1 MSKRIVLLLI
11 LSILAMLRVAVRA
24 QEQKVP
30 RLRATPSRSA
40 QDDTGLRA
48 IQPRPAQD
56 DTSVRATTSRPTEDD
71 SVQNVKP
78 KESPA
83 ITIYNAS
90 FAVVREVL
98 PLNLGAGVNAIRFG
112 GITAHVEPDS
122 VMLRDPME
130 ARQLQIWEQNYRND
144 PVTQELLLSLY
155 EGQTITFKTGRGGDL
170 EYVKGKVIRAGY
182 VPRMVTHNDPYVQA
196 GSTPIIEVERQLQF
210 SLPGQ
215 PMFPSLIGDTV
226 LKPSMNWLVQTDKPG
241 KLDAELSYVT
251 GGLSWGA
258 DYNLVAPEKGDTVDL
273 VGWVTIQNHS
283 GTVFDNARI
292 KLMAG
297 DVNKIQPPSARI
309 VGGLV
314 AEMKA
319 ADAMAPAVTEKSFDE
334 YHLYSL
340 ARPTTLHDQ
349 ETKQV
354 EFVSAMGL
362 KSTRFYL
369 YDGSRIDPRY
379 GYYQPEQIRNDPEYG
394 TQSNPKV
401 AVMQE
406 FVNSE
411 ANHLGI
417 PLPKGRLR
425 FYRRDTDGH
434 LEFTGENVI
443 DHTPKD
449 ETIRVY
455 TGNSF
460 DITGERKRTDY
471 HVDSNQRWMEESFQI
486 KVRNHKKEAVTVR
499 VLEHLYRWSN
509 WKLAAQS
516 DQYKKLDSRN
526 IEFRVQVPP
535 DGEKVVTY
543 TVHYWW

>member
-1 MSKRIVLLLI
+1 MSKPTVLLLI
-11 LSILAMLRVAVRA
+11 LTVLRMLPSPMRA
-24 QEQKVP
+24 QEM
-30 RLRATPSRSA
+30 
-40 QDDTGLRA
+40 
-48 IQPRPAQD
+48 
-56 DTSVRATTSRPTEDD
+56 TTNPTL
-71 SVQNVKP
+71 SPKPGGRGGSQVQNVTP
-78 KESPA
+78 TEPPA
-83 ITIYNAS
+83 ITIYNAN
-90 FAVVREVL
+90 FAVVRELL
-98 PLNLGAGVNAIRFG
+98 PLNLGSGVNAVRFG

-122 VMLRDPME
+122 VMLRDLLGT
-130 ARQLQIWEQNYRND
+130 RQLQVWEQNYRND

-155 EGQTITFKTGRGGDL
+155 EGQTIGFRTGRGGDQ

-182 VPRMVTHNDPYVQA
+182 VPRFQPYNDAYTQA
-196 GSTPIIEVERQLQF
+196 ASTPIIEVDGQLQF

-215 PMFPSLIGDTV
+215 PMFPALLGDTV

-251 GGLSWGA
+251 AGLSWEA
-258 DYNLVAPEKGDTVDL
+258 DYNLVAPEKGDTIDL

-297 DVNKIQPPSARI
+297 DVNKIQPTNSEI
-309 VGGLV
+309 VRGRS
-314 AEMKA
+314 AEMRAVDA
-319 ADAMAPAVTEKSFDE
+319 AAAVVTEKSFDE

-340 ARPTTLHDQ
+340 QRPTTLHDQ

-354 EFVSAMGL
+354 EFVSAAGV
-362 KSTRFYL
+362 KSARFYL
-369 YDGSRIDPRY
+369 YDGSRIDQRN
-379 GYYQPEQIRNDPEYG
+379 YYAPEQIRNDPEYG

-406 FVNSE
+406 FVNAE

-434 LEFTGENVI
+434 LEFVGENTI

-449 ETIRVY
+449 ETIRVF
-455 TGNSF
+455 TGNAF
-460 DITGERKRTDY
+460 DVTGERKRTDF
-471 HVDSNQRWMEESFQI
+471 HVDSSQRWMDESFQI
-486 KVRNHKKEAVTVR
+486 KVRNHKKQAVTVR
-499 VLEHLYRWSN
+499 VVEHLYRWNN
-509 WKLAAQS
+509 WKLTVQS
-516 DQYKKLDSRN
+516 DPNNKLDSRN
-526 IEFRVQVPP
+526 IEFRVQVPA

>member
-1 MSKRIVLLLI
+1 MSKRIVVLVVLCALGM
-11 LSILAMLRVAVRA
+11 LQGSIWA
-24 QEQKVP
+24 QENSPTLSPKAGDKG
-30 RLRATPSRSA
+30 RAPVETVTPSE
-40 QDDTGLRA
+40 
-48 IQPRPAQD
+48 P
-56 DTSVRATTSRPTEDD
+56 
-71 SVQNVKP
+71 
-78 KESPA
+78 PA
-83 ITIYNAS
+83 ITIYNAN

-98 PLNLGAGVNAIRFG
+98 PLNLGSGVNAIRFG
-112 GITAHVEPDS
+112 GITAHVEADS
-122 VMLRDPME
+122 VMLRDPAS

-155 EGQTITFKTGRGGDL
+155 EGQTITFKTGRGGDQ

-182 VPRMVTHNDPYVQA
+182 VPRMVNYSDPYVQGA
-196 GSTPIIEVERQLQF
+196 QTPIIEVDGQLQF

-241 KLDAELSYVT
+241 KFDAELSYVT
-251 GGLSWGA
+251 GGLSWEA
-258 DYNLVAPEKGDTVDL
+258 DYNLVAPEKGDTIDL

-297 DVNKIQPPSARI
+297 DVNKIQQGVVAGAARDAMMK
-309 VGGLV
+309 V
-314 AEMKA
+314 ANE
-319 ADAMAPAVTEKSFDE
+319 AMAPAVTEKSFDE

-340 ARPTTLHDQ
+340 QRPTTLHNQ

-354 EFVSAMGL
+354 EFVSATGV

-369 YDGSRIDPRY
+369 YDGSRMDARY
-379 GYYQPEQIRNDPEYG
+379 NYYSPEQIRNDPEYG
-394 TQSNPKV
+394 TQSNAKV
-401 AVMQE
+401 WVMQE

-417 PLPKGRLR
+417 ALPKGRLR

-434 LEFTGENVI
+434 LEFTGENLI

-471 HVDSNQRWMEESFQI
+471 RVDSNQRWMEESFQI
-486 KVRNHKKEAVTVR
+486 KVRNHKKEAVNVR
-499 VLEHLYRWSN
+499 VLEHLYRWTN
-509 WKLAAQS
+509 WKLVAQS
-516 DQYKKLDSRN
+516 DKYNKIDSRN
-526 IEFRVQVPP
+526 LEFRVMVPP
-535 DGEKVVTY
+535 DGERVVTY
-543 TVHYWW
+543 TVHYSW

>member
-1 MSKRIVLLLI
+1 
-11 LSILAMLRVAVRA
+11 
-24 QEQKVP
+24 
-30 RLRATPSRSA
+30 
-40 QDDTGLRA
+40 
-48 IQPRPAQD
+48 
-56 DTSVRATTSRPTEDD
+56 
-71 SVQNVKP
+71 
-78 KESPA
+78 
-83 ITIYNAS
+83 
-90 FAVVREVL
+90 
-98 PLNLGAGVNAIRFG
+98 
-112 GITAHVEPDS
+112 
-122 VMLRDPME
+122 
-130 ARQLQIWEQNYRND
+130 
-144 PVTQELLLSLY
+144 
-155 EGQTITFKTGRGGDL
+155 
-170 EYVKGKVIRAGY
+170 
-182 VPRMVTHNDPYVQA
+182 MVTYNDPYTQA
-196 GSTPIIEVERQLQF
+196 GSTPIIEVDGQLQF

-241 KLDAELSYVT
+241 KFDAELSYVT
-251 GGLSWGA
+251 GGLSWEA

-283 GTVFDNARI
+283 GTVFDNSRI

-297 DVNKIQPPSARI
+297 DVNKIQMPSTRI

-319 ADAMAPAVTEKSFDE
+319 ADAAAPVVTEKSFDE

-354 EFVSAMGL
+354 EFVSAMGV

-369 YDGSRIDPRY
+369 YDGSRVDPRY

-394 TQSNPKV
+394 TQLNPKV

-455 TGNSF
+455 TGNAF

-486 KVRNHKKEAVTVR
+486 RVRNHKKDAVTVR
-499 VLEHLYRWSN
+499 VLEHMYRWSN
-509 WKLAAQS
+509 WKLTAQS
-516 DQYKKLDSRN
+516 DQYRKLDSRN

>member
-1 MSKRIVLLLI
+1 MSKRIGLLLI
-11 LSILAMLRVAVRA
+11 LSVLRMLQLPVKA
-24 QEQKVP
+24 QEKQEVP
-30 RLRATPSRSA
+30 SAGLGQALRLRATPSRSA
-40 QDDTGLRA
+40 QDDTGSGS
-48 IQPRPAQD
+48 Q
-56 DTSVRATTSRPTEDD
+56 
-71 SVQNVKP
+71 VQNVRP
-78 KESPA
+78 SEPPA
-83 ITIYNAS
+83 ITIYNAN
-90 FAVVREVL
+90 FAVVREML
-98 PLNLGAGVNAIRFG
+98 PLDLGPGVNAVRFG

-122 VMLRDPME
+122 VMLRDPL
-130 ARQLQIWEQNYRND
+130 ATRQVQIWEQNYRND

-155 EGQTITFKTGRGGDL
+155 KGQTITFKTGRGGDQ

-182 VPRMVTHNDPYVQA
+182 VPRMTGYSDAYVQA
-196 GSTPIIEVERQLQF
+196 SSTPIIEVDGQLQF

-251 GGLSWGA
+251 GGLSWEA
-258 DYNLVAPEKGDTVDL
+258 DYNLVAPEKGDTIDL

-297 DVNKIQPPSARI
+297 DVNKIQPTRGV
-309 VGGLV
+309 VGGIV
-314 AEMKA
+314 AEMKT
-319 ADAMAPAVTEKSFDE
+319 ADVAMAAPVTEKSFDE
-334 YHLYSL
+334 FHLYSL

-354 EFVSAMGL
+354 EFVAATGV

-369 YDGSRIDPRY
+369 YDGSRDTQY
-379 GYYQPEQIRNDPEYG
+379 GYYWQVGNDPNYG

-425 FYRRDTDGH
+425 FYRRDSDGH
-434 LEFTGENVI
+434 LEFTGENTI

-455 TGNSF
+455 TGNAF
-460 DITGERKRTDY
+460 DITGERKRTDF
-471 HVDSNQRWMEESFQI
+471 HVDSGQRWLDETYQI
-486 KVRNHKKEAVTVR
+486 KVRNHKKETVTVR
-499 VLEHLYRWSN
+499 VLEHLYRWNN
-509 WKLAAQS
+509 WKLTAQS
-516 DQYKKLDSRN
+516 DQYRKLDSRN

>member
-1 MSKRIVLLLI
+1 MSKRVVLLLI
-11 LSILAMLRVAVRA
+11 LSILTMFRVAVQA
-24 QEQKVP
+24 QENSP
-30 RLRATPSRSA
+30 TPSPTAGEKGGA
-40 QDDTGLRA
+40 QVQN
-48 IQPRPAQD
+48 IRPAE
-56 DTSVRATTSRPTEDD
+56 P
-71 SVQNVKP
+71 
-78 KESPA
+78 PA
-83 ITIYNAS
+83 ITIYNAN

-98 PLNLGAGVNAIRFG
+98 PLNLGAGVNALRFG

-122 VMLRDPME
+122 VMLRDPM
-130 ARQLQIWEQNYRND
+130 AGRQLQIWEQNYRND

-155 EGQTITFKTGRGGDL
+155 EGQTITFKTGRGGDQ

-182 VPRMVTHNDPYVQA
+182 VPRMVTYNDPYTQA
-196 GSTPIIEVERQLQF
+196 GSTPIIEVDGQLQF

-241 KLDAELSYVT
+241 KFDAELSYVT
-251 GGLSWGA
+251 GGLSWEA

-283 GTVFDNARI
+283 GTVFDNSRI

-297 DVNKIQPPSARI
+297 DVNKIQMPSTRI

-319 ADAMAPAVTEKSFDE
+319 ADAAAPVVTEKSFDE

-354 EFVSAMGL
+354 EFVSAMGV

-369 YDGSRIDPRY
+369 YDGSRVDPRY

-455 TGNSF
+455 TGNAF

-486 KVRNHKKEAVTVR
+486 RVRNHKKDAVTVR
-499 VLEHLYRWSN
+499 VLEHMYRWSN
-509 WKLAAQS
+509 WKLTAQS
-516 DQYKKLDSRN
+516 DQYRKLDSRN

>member
-1 MSKRIVLLLI
+1 MSKRTVLLLI
-11 LSILAMLRVAVRA
+11 LTILGGLQLPARA
-24 QEQKVP
+24 QEVTNSTRQPVQN
-30 RLRATPSRSA
+30 ATP
-40 QDDTGLRA
+40 
-48 IQPRPAQD
+48 
-56 DTSVRATTSRPTEDD
+56 TE
-71 SVQNVKP
+71 P
-78 KESPA
+78 PA
-83 ITIYNAS
+83 ITIYNAN
-90 FAVVREVL
+90 FAVVREIL
-98 PLNLGAGVNAIRFG
+98 PLNLGSGMNNIRFG

-122 VMLRDPME
+122 VMLRDPL
-130 ARQLQIWEQNYRND
+130 ATRQLQIWEQNYRND

-155 EGQTITFKTGRGGDL
+155 EGQTITFRTGRGGDQ

-182 VPRMVTHNDPYVQA
+182 VPRMVNYNDPYVQA
-196 GSTPIIEVERQLQF
+196 SSTPIIEVDGQLQF

-251 GGLSWGA
+251 GGLSWEA
-258 DYNLVAPEKGDTVDL
+258 DYNLVAPEKGDTIDL

-292 KLMAG
+292 KLLAG
-297 DVNKIQPPSARI
+297 DVNKIQNMNGVVAGR
-309 VGGLV
+309 VL

-319 ADAMAPAVTEKSFDE
+319 ADAPMAAPVTEKSFDE
-334 YHLYSL
+334 FHLYSL
-340 ARPTTLHDQ
+340 AHPTTLHDQ

-354 EFVSAMGL
+354 EFVSATGV
-362 KSTRFYL
+362 KSNRFYL
-369 YDGSRIDPRY
+369 YDGSRDTQY
-379 GYYQPEQIRNDPEYG
+379 GYYWQVGNDPNYG

-449 ETIRVY
+449 ETVRVY
-455 TGNSF
+455 TGNAF
-460 DITGERKRTDY
+460 DITGERKRTDF
-471 HVDSNQRWMEESFQI
+471 HVDSSQRWVDETYQV
-486 KVRNHKKEAVTVR
+486 KLRNHKKEAVNVR

-509 WKLAAQS
+509 WKLTEQS
-516 DQYKKLDSRN
+516 DQFRKVDSRN
-526 IEFRVQVPP
+526 IEFRVQIPP